1 MPSRARATTISS
13 VVRGNDLLYG
23 GVGNDVLYG
32 DTGKA
37 QGRYS
42 TDDVLGDREGNDELH
57 AHPVFAV
64 LV

>member
-1 MPSRARATTISS
+1 M
-13 VVRGNDLLYG
+13 VGGNDLLYG